1 MQSKCK
7 NKNKFVKN
15 IHNVKLSEMKGYW
28 QAFVDL
34 IYPPVCKACGEILAD
49 GEQTLCTR
57 CRVHLPY
64 TRYERWKGNPTA
76 RSFYG
81 RVPLRGA
88 AALLFFTPEGRVQ
101 QLLHELKYHRR
112 PEIGHYLGAVMGRK
126 LSASPLYAG
135 VDYIVPVPLHP
146 KKEKKR
152 GYNQALLLGQGM
164 VGAWKGCAACGVA
177 SADGVA
183 APTCGGSTSPQ
194 LLTNLLYKRRLNESQ
209 TRKNRVARLD
219 NVQEVYWVN
228 KAPDVR
234 SRVAGRHLLLVDD
247 VVTTGATL
255 ESAASAILAVYPDVK
270 LSVVAAATPI

>member
-1 MQSKCK
+1 M
-7 NKNKFVKN
+7 
-15 IHNVKLSEMKGYW
+15 
-28 QAFVDL
+28 

-64 TRYERWKGNPTA
+64 THYEQWKTNPTA

-101 QLLHELKYHRR
+101 QLLHALKYHRE

-126 LSASPLYAG
+126 LSTAPLFAG

-164 VGAWKGCAACGVA
+164 VGAWKENR
-177 SADGVA
+177 
-183 APTCGGSTSPQ
+183 PQ

-219 NVQEVYWVN
+219 NVQEAYWVN

-234 SRVAGRHLLLVDD
+234 SRVTGRHLLLVDD

>member
-34 IYPPVCKACGEILAD
+34 IYPPVCKACGQILAD

-64 TRYERWKGNPTA
+64 TRYEQWKTNPTA

-101 QLLHELKYHRR
+101 QLLHELKYHR
-112 PEIGHYLGAVMGRK
+112 
-126 LSASPLYAG
+126 
-135 VDYIVPVPLHP
+135 
-146 KKEKKR
+146 KR
-152 GYNQALLLGQGM
+152 ECNRTKAQA
-164 VGAWKGCAACGVA
+164 
-177 SADGVA
+177 
-183 APTCGGSTSPQ
+183 
-194 LLTNLLYKRRLNESQ
+194 
-209 TRKNRVARLD
+209 
-219 NVQEVYWVN
+219 
-228 KAPDVR
+228 
-234 SRVAGRHLLLVDD
+234 
-247 VVTTGATL
+247 
-255 ESAASAILAVYPDVK
+255 
-270 LSVVAAATPI
+270 